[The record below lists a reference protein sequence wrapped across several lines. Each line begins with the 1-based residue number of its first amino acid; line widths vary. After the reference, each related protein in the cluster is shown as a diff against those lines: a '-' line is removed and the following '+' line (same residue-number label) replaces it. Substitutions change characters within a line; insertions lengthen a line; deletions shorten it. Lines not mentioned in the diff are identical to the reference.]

1 LFTEVMVKEGTIKVK
16 KAEAK
21 RPWEPMRLKDVG
33 HVSQLVTGGGG
44 KLTPSPADP
53 GEERKPPGQG

>member
-1 LFTEVMVKEGTIKVK
+1 MVKEVTIKVK

-33 HVSQLVTGGGG
+33 HVSHVVAVGGG

-53 GEERKPPGQG
+53 GEPRKPPGQE